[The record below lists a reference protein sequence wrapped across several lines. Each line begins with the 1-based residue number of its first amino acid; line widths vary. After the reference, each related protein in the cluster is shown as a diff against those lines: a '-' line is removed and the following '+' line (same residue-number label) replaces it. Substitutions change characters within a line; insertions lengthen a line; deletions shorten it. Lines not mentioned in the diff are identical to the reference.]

1 MIGRGSSRVTSVTE
15 RSSPHRQSLPRCR
28 GQTPIVPSPSSSTS
42 TTVPLAARH
51 GPPRVSRKCALPDHH
66 VRHQVDV
73 QPGASHARCCAR
85 NGTQDRP
92 TSLQAKNV
100 VFNVSEM
107 EAKVRDATND
117 EPWYVYLPLCEW
129 GKCSVAQGGELD
141 VDARDCGRVCQL
153 FPSLCVHLL
162 NDMVPCRTFNL

>member
-1 MIGRGSSRVTSVTE
+1 MHDGRVRTQQQRPTAESQRQPRTSSPEGPRLLRSGCGGPGGQRVMIGRGSGRVTSVTE

-73 QPGASHARCCAR
+73 QPGKLRAMRTDC
-85 NGTQDRP
+85 GWVPDR
-92 TSLQAKNV
+92 SQAKNV

-117 EPWYVYLPLCEW
+117 EPWCVLCIW
-129 GKCSVAQGGELD
+129 C
-141 VDARDCGRVCQL
+141 
-153 FPSLCVHLL
+153 
-162 NDMVPCRTFNL
+162 M

>member
-1 MIGRGSSRVTSVTE
+1 M
-15 RSSPHRQSLPRCR
+15 
-28 GQTPIVPSPSSSTS
+28 
-42 TTVPLAARH
+42 
-51 GPPRVSRKCALPDHH
+51 
-66 VRHQVDV
+66 
-73 QPGASHARCCAR
+73 
-85 NGTQDRP
+85 
-92 TSLQAKNV
+92 QAKNV

-153 FPSLCVHLL
+153 FSSLCVHLL